1 MIMDVIFK
9 KYQLSKI
16 NEKLWRMIDN
26 DMLENELKVMLKNHE
41 NDKVPLLKSN
51 PDFNEKCYKEIE
63 QEFLYLAHQL
73 INEVKL
79 YD

>member
-1 MIMDVIFK
+1 MDVIFK

-51 PDFNEKCYKEIE
+51 PDFNEKYYKEIE

>member
-1 MIMDVIFK
+1 
-9 KYQLSKI
+9 
-16 NEKLWRMIDN
+16 
-26 DMLENELKVMLKNHE
+26 MLKNHE

-51 PDFNEKCYKEIE
+51 PDFNEKYYKEIE

>member
-51 PDFNEKCYKEIE
+51 PDFNEK
-63 QEFLYLAHQL
+63 
-73 INEVKL
+73 
-79 YD
+79 